1 MKFKGCQLPLLC
13 GLKWTRRK
21 RFIVKV
27 ACGYS
32 IRWHWHPDIIRA
44 VGGIMLV
51 SEVRWQVGKGVDVGI
66 SGDSLF

>member
-1 MKFKGCQLPLLC
+1 M
-13 GLKWTRRK
+13 
-21 RFIVKV
+21 KV

-51 SEVRWQVGKGVDVGI
+51 SEVRWLVGKGVDVGI